1 MPSPRLPVTGDS
13 AADTLI
19 DQSAF
24 ARLIGMLL
32 DQQVTMES
40 AFMAPLRMQ
49 ERLDGHFDP
58 TTIASMD
65 PEKFMELFRIKPALH
80 RFPGSMAKRVQAV
93 SDVIVEQYGGDTE
106 RIWTEA
112 TSGAELYDR
121 VHALP
126 GFGEEKARIF
136 VAMLA
141 KRFDVRPEGWARAA
155 GPFADDA
162 PRSVADIDSREGFE
176 RVRAWKKQQ
185 KAKGLGKGD

>member
-1 MPSPRLPVTGDS
+1 MASPRLPVTGDL

-19 DQSAF
+19 DQSPF

-49 ERLDGHFDP
+49 ERLGGHFDP
-58 TTIASMD
+58 ETIASMD
-65 PEKFMELFRIKPALH
+65 PEKFTELFRIKPALH

-93 SDVIVEQYGGDTE
+93 SEIIVEQYGGDTE

-112 TSGAELYDR
+112 ATGAELYER
-121 VHALP
+121 LHALP

-136 VAMLA
+136 VAVLA
-141 KRFDVRPEGWARAA
+141 KRFNIRPEGWERAA
-155 GPFADDA
+155 GPFADNA
-162 PRSVADIDSREGFE
+162 PRSVADIDSRDGFTQ
-176 RVRAWKKQQ
+176 VRAWKKQQ